1 MVQGEL
7 HRHLT
12 LTAMGELLKFVF
24 ISFLILLILALAIP
38 LLVLV
43 LSQFR
48 KNFLVISS
56 KYSQIN
62 TMDIVSNSQ

>member
-7 HRHLT
+7 HRHIT

-24 ISFLILLILALAIP
+24 ISFLIWLILALAIP
-38 LLVLV
+38 LLLLV

-48 KNFLVISS
+48 KNFLIISS

>member
-1 MVQGEL
+1 
-7 HRHLT
+7 
-12 LTAMGELLKFVF
+12 MGELLKFVF

-38 LLVLV
+38 LLWLV

-62 TMDIVSNSQ
+62 TLDIVSNSQ